1 MSRKAGMTW
10 KQALSKHRSAKK
22 QVYKYKCH
30 FSRRTDVKKKWFPR
44 RPGTSHIHSGAT
56 SRVWYLK
63 EGSRARKDTVGWN
76 KKVT

>member
-30 FSRRTDVKKKWFPR
+30 FSRRTDVKNMVPQEA
-44 RPGTSHIHSGAT
+44 GYQSYSSGAA

>member
-30 FSRRTDVKKKWFPR
+30 FSRRTDVKKMVPQEAGYQSY
-44 RPGTSHIHSGAT
+44 P
-56 SRVWYLK
+56 
-63 EGSRARKDTVGWN
+63 
-76 KKVT
+76 